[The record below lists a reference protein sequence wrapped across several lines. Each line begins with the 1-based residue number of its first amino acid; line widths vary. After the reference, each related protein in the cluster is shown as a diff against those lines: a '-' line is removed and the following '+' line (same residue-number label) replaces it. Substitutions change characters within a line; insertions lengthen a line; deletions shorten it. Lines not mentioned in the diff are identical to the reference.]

1 MEVALLF
8 VLGLALIAG
17 GVSMTIMLA
26 TRLPMDVLATA
37 QEHGR
42 FAGLGSNQES
52 DGVGRAR
59 PSRTLA
65 AAGELAY
72 A

>member
-8 VLGLALIAG
+8 ALGLAVLAG
-17 GVSMTIMLA
+17 GVAMTILLA
-26 TRLPMDVLATA
+26 TRLPMDVMVTA

-59 PSRTLA
+59 LSRVVP

>member
-8 VLGLALIAG
+8 VLGLAALAG
-17 GVSMTIMLA
+17 GVAMTILLA
-26 TRLPMDVLATA
+26 TRLPMDVLVTA

-42 FAGLGSNQES
+42 FAGLGSDQAS

-59 PSRTLA
+59 QARAVP
-65 AAGELAY
+65 AAGELTY

>member
-1 MEVALLF
+1 MEVALLLA
-8 VLGLALIAG
+8 LGLGLIAV
-17 GVSMTIMLA
+17 GVGVTTLLA
-26 TRLPMDVLATA
+26 TRLPVDVLVTA

-52 DGVGRAR
+52 HGVGRAS
-59 PSRTLA
+59 PSSIVP